1 MSVKYQDYY
10 DTLGVARTAS
20 QEEISKAYRKLAR
33 QYHPD
38 VNKAKDAEARFRVVT
53 EAYEVLKD
61 PAKRKQYD
69 ELGSNWKAGQEF
81 RPPQGWEE
89 QFRRAGGNG
98 SGGRGRAAQGGTT
111 GTGGF
116 DFSGGDNFS
125 DFFESIFGGSF
136 RSGAAGAGRASASRG
151 KPRSAPGQDQ
161 SADITISLADAMLG
175 GTRHVELEVLET
187 DAMGS
192 QSRSTRAYDVKIP
205 AGTTDGSVIRLSG
218 QGSSGTGGGPS
229 GDLHLKIHIAPDPRF
244 DVEGHDLRTII
255 PVSPS
260 EAVLGAKVVIPLP
273 NGQATVTIPP
283 RSQSGQR
290 LRLRGKGLPK
300 RSKGKEA
307 AEAGDLLAE
316 IRVTVPK
323 SPSEQELAL
332 YEQLAKE
339 SNFNPRES

>member
-20 QEEISKAYRKLAR
+20 QEEISKAYRNLAR
-33 QYHPD
+33 KYHPD
-38 VNKAKDAEARFRVVT
+38 VNKEKGAEEKFRVVT

-61 PAKRKQYD
+61 PEKRKQYD
-69 ELGSNWKAGQEF
+69 QLGSNWKAGQEF
-81 RPPQGWEE
+81 KPPRGWED
-89 QFRRAGGNG
+89 QFRRAG
-98 SGGRGRAAQGGTT
+98 SGRGASGRGQGGSN
-111 GTGGF
+111 GGAGGF
-116 DFSGGDNFS
+116 DFGGSENFS

-136 RSGAAGAGRASASRG
+136 KTSGGSGRGGRASGRG
-151 KPRSAPGQDQ
+151 NPRQTPGQDQ
-161 SADITISLADAMLG
+161 SADITISLADAMSG

-187 DAMGS
+187 DADGF
-192 QSRSTRAYDVKIP
+192 QTRSTRSYDVKIP
-205 AGTTDGSVIRLSG
+205 PGTTDGSVIRLTG
-218 QGSSGTGGGPS
+218 QGSAGSGGGKA

-244 DVEGHDLRTII
+244 EVEGHDLRTIV

-260 EAVLGAKVVIPLP
+260 EAVLGAKVVVPLP

-300 RSKGKEA
+300 RAKGKEVI
-307 AEAGDLLAE
+307 EAGDVLAE
-316 IRVTVPK
+316 IRVMVPK
-323 SPSEQELAL
+323 SPTEAEVAL